1 MAENTNRKY
10 VTFRVGNEIYGIDIM
25 LVHSI
30 VDYED
35 VRPIPNA
42 PVYVEGLYNLRGEV
56 IPIINLHRRFQIP
69 VSDVIDKD
77 AVDGIIIIDVN
88 GCRVGLV
95 VDSVLK
101 IISIETGEI
110 QQSSAAQDKI
120 GNAYV
125 TGVYVDKEDYVVI
138 LEAEKIFAPKE
149 WQYMVKTADGVLN
162 ENSGV

>member
-1 MAENTNRKY
+1 MAEDTNQKY
-10 VTFRVGNEIYGIDIM
+10 VTFRVGNEVYGIDIM

-35 VRPIPNA
+35 VRSIPNA

-88 GCRVGLV
+88 GCKVGLV

-120 GNAYV
+120 GNAF
-125 TGVYVDKEDYVVI
+125 I
-138 LEAEKIFAPKE
+138 LRPDCLHHFRGACRGSEHEYPCGYDFRHGG
-149 WQYMVKTADGVLN
+149 QG
-162 ENSGV
+162 G

>member
-1 MAENTNRKY
+1 M
-10 VTFRVGNEIYGIDIM
+10 
-25 LVHSI
+25 
-30 VDYED
+30 
-35 VRPIPNA
+35 
-42 PVYVEGLYNLRGEV
+42 
-56 IPIINLHRRFQIP
+56 
-69 VSDVIDKD
+69 
-77 AVDGIIIIDVN
+77 
-88 GCRVGLV
+88 V